1 MKFLFSKFILFTFI
15 SFTIILFSNIQFF
28 NVCIFS
34 QEVDK
39 KGFGVQERERARI
52 HADNDSKVD
61 DKKGFGVQER
71 ERARIHP
78 ENDSQIF
85 NNDFA
90 SLIILATIIVIVAVS
105 SYALYKILII
115 RRKSNQFKPKK

>member
-1 MKFLFSKFILFTFI
+1 MKFLFSKFVVFTFI

-28 NVCIFS
+28 NITIFS
-34 QEVDK
+34 QEDYK
-39 KGFGVQERERARI
+39 KGFGVQERERARL
-52 HADNDSKVD
+52 HA
-61 DKKGFGVQER
+61 
-71 ERARIHP
+71 

-90 SLIILATIIVIVAVS
+90 GLIILVTIIVIVAVS

-115 RRKSNQFKPKK
+115 RRKSNHSKPKK

>member
-15 SFTIILFSNIQFF
+15 SFTIVLFSNIQFL
-28 NVCIFS
+28 NICIFS
-34 QEVDK
+34 QEEDK
-39 KGFGVQERERARI
+39 KGFGVQERERARV
-52 HADNDSKVD
+52 HA
-61 DKKGFGVQER
+61 
-71 ERARIHP
+71 

-85 NNDFA
+85 NNGFTG
-90 SLIILATIIVIVAVS
+90 LIIIATIIVIVAVS